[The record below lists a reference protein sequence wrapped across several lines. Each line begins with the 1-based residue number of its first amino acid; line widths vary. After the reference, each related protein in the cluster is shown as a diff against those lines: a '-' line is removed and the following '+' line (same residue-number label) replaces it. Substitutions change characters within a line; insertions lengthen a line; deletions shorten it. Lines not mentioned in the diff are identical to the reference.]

1 MYISVKC
8 NAEDKVF
15 IAVQCTAE
23 DLVYTCS
30 MYCRSSVLPVQSTAD
45 LVYVPVQCTAEDLEV

>member
-1 MYISVKC
+1 MSVKC